1 MTRRFRARYGITPGR
16 FLPWRTEIGAESWT
30 ARYRS
35 VHHESALRQVYC
47 NLSAENAARSCAVT
61 DTALPARSSTAQG
74 TVFAILLAVS
84 FSHFLNDVMQSLI
97 SSLYPMLKTDYRL
110 DFWQIGLLT
119 TTFQVTASLLQPV
132 IGMYT
137 DKKPLPFSLPFGMCL
152 TLIGLLTLAFGRS
165 YEMLLVGAAFVGLGS
180 AIFHPESSRV
190 ARLASGGRFGLAQSL
205 FQVGG
210 NFGSALGP
218 LLAAFIVVPLG
229 QGGIAWFSIAAMV
242 GIVVLVRVSV
252 WYSRHIATA
261 AKRAAPTLFNP
272 LPRRKVL
279 SALVVLAIL
288 VLSKQAY
295 TASLSSFYTF
305 YVIEKFGVSVQESQ
319 YLLFLFLGSA
329 AAGTFLGGPIGDRF
343 GAKTV
348 IWFSI
353 LGVLP
358 FTLMLPYADLFWT
371 KVLTVAIGLV
381 LASAFSAIVVF
392 AQELVP
398 GRVGMIA
405 GIFFGFAFG
414 IGGIAAAVLGVVADV
429 RGIEYVFVICSYLPM
444 LGLLTIFL
452 PNMKAARLVAA

>member
-1 MTRRFRARYGITPGR
+1 M
-16 FLPWRTEIGAESWT
+16 
-30 ARYRS
+30 
-35 VHHESALRQVYC
+35 
-47 NLSAENAARSCAVT
+47 T
-61 DTALPARSSTAQG
+61 DTAISARSSSADG
-74 TVFAILLAVS
+74 TVMAILLAVS

-97 SSLYPMLKTDYRL
+97 SSLYPMLKDDYHL

-137 DKKPLPFSLPFGMCL
+137 DKKPLPFSLPIGMCL
-152 TLIGLLTLAFGRS
+152 TLIGLLTLAFAHS
-165 YEMLLVGAAFVGLGS
+165 YSMLLVGSAFVGLGS

-218 LLAAFIVVPLG
+218 LLAALIVVPLG

-242 GIVVLVRVSV
+242 GIVVLIRVSV
-252 WYSRHIATA
+252 WYSRHIVSA

-272 LPRRKVL
+272 LPRNKVI

-288 VLSKQAY
+288 VCSKQAY
-295 TASLSSFYTF
+295 TASLSSYYTF
-305 YVIEKFGVSVQESQ
+305 YVIERFGVSVQESQ
-319 YLLFLFLGSA
+319 YLLFLFLGA
-329 AAGTFLGGPIGDRF
+329 AALGTFLGGPIGDRF

-371 KVLTVAIGLV
+371 KVLTVLIGLI

-398 GRVGMIA
+398 GRVGLIA

-414 IGGIAAAVLGVVADV
+414 IGGIAAAVLGVIADSH
-429 RGIEYVFVICSYLPM
+429 GIEYVFKLCSFLPM
-444 LGLLTIFL
+444 LGLLTVFL
-452 PNMKAARLVAA
+452 PNMKAARLGAA

>member
-1 MTRRFRARYGITPGR
+1 M
-16 FLPWRTEIGAESWT
+16 
-30 ARYRS
+30 
-35 VHHESALRQVYC
+35 
-47 NLSAENAARSCAVT
+47 
-61 DTALPARSSTAQG
+61 
-74 TVFAILLAVS
+74 AILLAVS

-97 SSLYPMLKTDYRL
+97 SSLYPMLKDDYKL

-137 DKKPLPFSLPFGMCL
+137 DKKPLPFSLPVGMCL
-152 TLIGLLTLAFGRS
+152 TLIGLLTLAFAHS
-165 YEMLLVGAAFVGLGS
+165 YSMLLVGSAFVGLGS

-242 GIVVLVRVSV
+242 GIVVLIRVSV
-252 WYSRHIATA
+252 WYSRHIVSS

-272 LPRRKVL
+272 LPRNKVI

-288 VLSKQAY
+288 VCSKQAY
-295 TASLSSFYTF
+295 TASLSSYYTF
-305 YVIEKFGVSVQESQ
+305 YVIERFGVSVQESQ
-319 YLLFLFLGSA
+319 YLLFLFLGA
-329 AAGTFLGGPIGDRF
+329 AALGTFLGGPIGDRF

-371 KVLTVAIGLV
+371 KVLTVLIGLI

-398 GRVGMIA
+398 GRVGLIA

-414 IGGIAAAVLGVVADV
+414 IGGIAAAVLGVIADS
-429 RGIEYVFVICSYLPM
+429 RGIEYVFKLCSFLPM
-444 LGLLTIFL
+444 LGLLTVFL
-452 PNMKAARLVAA
+452 PNMKAARLGAA

>member
-1 MTRRFRARYGITPGR
+1 
-16 FLPWRTEIGAESWT
+16 
-30 ARYRS
+30 
-35 VHHESALRQVYC
+35 
-47 NLSAENAARSCAVT
+47 VT
-61 DTALPARSSTAQG
+61 DTAISARSSSADG
-74 TVFAILLAVS
+74 TVMAILLAVS

-97 SSLYPMLKTDYRL
+97 SSLYPMLKNDYKL

-137 DKKPLPFSLPFGMCL
+137 DKKPLPFSLPIGMCL
-152 TLIGLLTLAFGRS
+152 TLIGLLTLAFAHS
-165 YEMLLVGAAFVGLGS
+165 YEMLLVGSAFVGLGS

-252 WYSRHIATA
+252 WYSRHIVSA

-272 LPRRKVL
+272 LPRKKVL

-288 VLSKQAY
+288 VCSKQAY
-295 TASLSSFYTF
+295 TASLSSYYTF
-305 YVIEKFGVSVQESQ
+305 YVIERFGVTVQESQ

-329 AAGTFLGGPIGDRF
+329 ALGTFLGGPIGDRF

-371 KVLTVAIGLV
+371 KVLTVLIGLI

-398 GRVGMIA
+398 GRVGLIA

-414 IGGIAAAVLGVVADV
+414 IGGIAAAVLGVIADS
-429 RGIEYVFVICSYLPM
+429 RGIEYVFKLCSFLPM

-452 PNMKAARLVAA
+452 PNMKAARLGTA

>member
-1 MTRRFRARYGITPGR
+1 M
-16 FLPWRTEIGAESWT
+16 
-30 ARYRS
+30 
-35 VHHESALRQVYC
+35 
-47 NLSAENAARSCAVT
+47 T
-61 DTALPARSSTAQG
+61 DTAIPARSSSADG
-74 TVFAILLAVS
+74 TVMAILLAVS

-97 SSLYPMLKTDYRL
+97 SSLYPMLKNDYKL

-137 DKKPLPFSLPFGMCL
+137 DKKPLPFSLPVGMCL
-152 TLIGLLTLAFGRS
+152 TLIGLLTLAFAHS
-165 YEMLLVGAAFVGLGS
+165 YEMLLVGSAFVGLGS

-210 NFGSALGP
+210 NFGSAFGP

-242 GIVVLVRVSV
+242 GIVVLIRVSL
-252 WYSRHIATA
+252 WYSRHIVSA

-272 LPRRKVL
+272 MPRKKVL
-279 SALVVLAIL
+279 SALAVLAIL
-288 VLSKQAY
+288 VCSKQAY

-305 YVIEKFGVSVQESQ
+305 YVIERFGVSVQESQ

-329 AAGTFLGGPIGDRF
+329 ALGTFLGGPIGDRF

-371 KVLTVAIGLV
+371 KVLTVVIGLI

-398 GRVGMIA
+398 GRVGLIA

-414 IGGIAAAVLGVVADV
+414 IGGIAAAVLGVVADA
-429 RGIEYVFVICSYLPM
+429 RGIEYVFKICSFLPL

-452 PNMKAARLVAA
+452 PNMKAARLGTA